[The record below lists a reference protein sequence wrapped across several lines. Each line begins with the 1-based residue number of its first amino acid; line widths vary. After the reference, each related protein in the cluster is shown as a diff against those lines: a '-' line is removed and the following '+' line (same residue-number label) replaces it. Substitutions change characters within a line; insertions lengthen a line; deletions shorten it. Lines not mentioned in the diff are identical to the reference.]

1 MANLVELLQQNVH
14 NNITRLHEISD
25 EAQKLLP
32 DMAAGHV
39 DAWMLVA
46 ADLTKRIEAVS
57 ADLRAA
63 SAQAALLH
71 TKISP
76 TSLPLSAVASAAGVA
91 DNTLRQRAKL
101 LVPARHPELRQLVW
115 RVPSVPAGHWYLGKG
130 AGGEAVTLDGLGGVL
145 RIVEHAPGSARRLID
160 QLAFQADRSAI
171 ILDSP
176 PAKSAPLAARS
187 AFYQSISNKI
197 AIASAEHREPWEGEP
212 QRQLIAFDHPLDW
225 GMFQGHDLEGRLRGA
240 SRSSLIVTV
249 GQAVAGPL
257 AAWEGDSVIVVEP
270 KVATLSTY
278 EKSDTA
284 SKTIE
289 RKTRGSFVPCKPT
302 SGRQNAVEP
311 EESVSSGESA

>member
-1 MANLVELLQQNVH
+1 MANLIELLQKNVH
-14 NNITRLHEISD
+14 NNITRLHEISE
-25 EAQKLLP
+25 EANKLLP
-32 DMAAGHV
+32 SMAAGHV

-57 ADLRAA
+57 SDLRAA

-71 TKISP
+71 TKVGP

-101 LVPARHPELRQLVW
+101 LVPARHPELRQLSW
-115 RVPSVPAGHWYLGKG
+115 RVPSVPVGHWYLGTG
-130 AGGEAVTLDGLGGVL
+130 AGGEVVTLDGWGGML
-145 RIVEHAPGSARRLID
+145 RIVEDIPGRARGLID
-160 QLAFQADRSAI
+160 LLAFQADHSAI
-171 ILDSP
+171 ILDP
-176 PAKSAPLAARS
+176 PPGQSAPAGVRNAY
-187 AFYQSISNKI
+187 YQSISNKI
-197 AIASAEHREPWEGEP
+197 AIASAEHREPWEGER

-249 GQAVAGPL
+249 GQAVAGPV
-257 AAWEGDSVIVVEP
+257 ASWEGDSVIVVEP

-278 EKSDTA
+278 EKSDA
-284 SKTIE
+284 DSKTIE